1 MFQVFEIVFPIFAI
15 VALGYFYARKF
26 GPDMASANR
35 LNLELFTPAL
45 IFSVLSSEGFEL
57 ERYGELALAAGIVVL
72 GSGLLVWPIS
82 RMLGYKNQVFLP
94 PMMFNN
100 SGNMGLPLAL
110 FAFGEAA
117 LPAAMILF
125 LVENTL
131 HFTVGNAM
139 LTGHVNPLKLIRMPM
154 LAATLAGLVVAV
166 FDLGVPGPLHE
177 AIDLLGQIAIPLM
190 LFALGVRMTGVDL
203 SDWRIGMAG
212 AILCPLSGLVVAV
225 AVVLFVELP
234 AIQQAQLIVF
244 AALPPA
250 VLNFMLAERY
260 GIEPRK
266 VAAVVLLGNFASLA
280 VIPAVLYFVL

>member
-1 MFQVFEIVFPIFAI
+1 MFQVFEIVLPIFAI
-15 VALGYFYARKF
+15 VFLGYFYARRF

-35 LNLELFTPAL
+35 LNLEIFTPAL
-45 IFSVLSSEGFEL
+45 IFSVLSGEGFDL
-57 ERYGELALAAGIVVL
+57 ARYADLALAAVIVVL
-72 GSGLLVWPIS
+72 GSGLVAWPFA
-82 RMLGYKNQVFLP
+82 RVFGYPYRVFLP

-139 LTGHVNPLKLIRMPM
+139 LTGHVNPLKLLRMPM
-154 LAATLAGLVVAV
+154 LVATLAGLAVAV
-166 FDLGVPGPLHE
+166 FQARVPGPLHE

-203 SDWRIGMAG
+203 SDWRIGLAG
-212 AILCPLSGLVVAV
+212 ALVCPLSGLVMAGLAAWLVP
-225 AVVLFVELP
+225 LP
-234 AIQQAQLIVF
+234 SIQVAQLLAF

-266 VAAVVLLGNFASLA
+266 VAAIVLLGNLASLA
-280 VIPAVLYFVL
+280 VLPAVLFYVL

>member
-1 MFQVFEIVFPIFAI
+1 MFQVFEIVFPIFGI
-15 VALGYFYARKF
+15 VLLGYFYARRF

-35 LNLELFTPAL
+35 LNLEIFTPAL

-57 ERYGELALAAGIVVL
+57 TRYAELAFAAMLVVL
-72 GSGLLVWPIS
+72 GSGLVVWPVA
-82 RMLGYKNQVFLP
+82 RLLGYAPKTFLP

-154 LAATLAGLVVAV
+154 LVATLAGLLVAT
-166 FDLGVPGPLHE
+166 LQLRVPGPLHE
-177 AIDLLGQIAIPLM
+177 AIDLLGQVAIPLM
-190 LFALGVRMTGVDL
+190 LFALGVRMTDVDL
-203 SDWRIGMAG
+203 ADWRIGVAG
-212 AILCPLSGLVVAV
+212 ALLCPLSGLLVAALV
-225 AVVLFVELP
+225 ILTVPLGQVQV
-234 AIQQAQLIVF
+234 AQLLVF

-260 GIEPRK
+260 GIEPHK
-266 VAAVVLLGNFASLA
+266 VAAIVLLGNMASLL
-280 VIPAVLYFVL
+280 VLPAILFYVL

>member
-15 VALGYFYARKF
+15 VLLGYLYARRH

-35 LNLELFTPAL
+35 LNLDIFTPAL
-45 IFSVLSSEGFEL
+45 IFSVLSGEGFEL
-57 ERYGELALAAGIVVL
+57 SRYAELAGAALLVVL
-72 GSGLLVWPIS
+72 GSGVVAWPFA
-82 RMLGYKNQVFLP
+82 RLFGYQSKMFLP

-110 FAFGEAA
+110 FAFGEQA

-139 LTGHVNPLKLIRMPM
+139 LTGHLNPLKLLRMPM
-154 LAATLAGLVVAV
+154 LLATLAGIVVAV
-166 FDLGVPGPLHE
+166 WQLRIPAPLHE

-212 AILCPLSGLVVAV
+212 ALLCPLSGLLVAWLV
-225 AVVLFVELP
+225 TRFIALP
-234 AIQQAQLIVF
+234 GIQAEQLLVF
-244 AALPPA
+244 AVLPPA

-260 GIEPRK
+260 QIEPRK
-266 VAAVVLLGNFASLA
+266 VASIVLLGNAASLL
-280 VIPAVLYFVL
+280 VLPAALFFLL

>member
-1 MFQVFEIVFPIFAI
+1 MFQVFEIVVPIFGI
-15 VALGYFYARKF
+15 VLLGYFYARRF

-35 LNLELFTPAL
+35 LNLEIFTPAL

-57 ERYGELALAAGIVVL
+57 ARYAELAFAAMFVVL
-72 GSGLLVWPIS
+72 GSGLVVWPVA
-82 RMLGYKNQVFLP
+82 RVLGYAPKTFLP

-154 LAATLAGLVVAV
+154 LVATLAGLLVATLQLRV
-166 FDLGVPGPLHE
+166 AGPLHE
-177 AIDLLGQIAIPLM
+177 AIDLLGQVAIPLM
-190 LFALGVRMTGVDL
+190 LFALGVRMSDVDL
-203 SDWRIGMAG
+203 ADWRIGVAG
-212 AILCPLSGLVVAV
+212 ALLCPLSGLLV
-225 AVVLFVELP
+225 AVVVIMAVPLAQV
-234 AIQQAQLIVF
+234 QVAQLLVF

-260 GIEPRK
+260 GIEPHK
-266 VAAVVLLGNFASLA
+266 VAAIVLLGNMASLL
-280 VIPAVLYFVL
+280 VLPAVLFYVL